1 MSNLQF
7 TSDIYYFIFMLWI
20 IFYWNYSKFVKTKSI
35 FIFFSF
41 SFQTFDRQI
50 HILWISISS
59 FITRILKIFHSIRN
73 FPYLFLKLNSHY
85 SKLFLSL
92 LVYSIILLFTLF
104 FTFSKIY
111 LWDELW
117 YMYIR
122 MIMNVWKR

>member
-111 LWDELW
+111 LRDELW